1 MAQFK
6 KVTHSYIDRKICEFW
21 GNMVKN
27 LDEPVRDSDFFSPI
41 ANALPHDKV
50 VSLVLAAFEDDELD
64 EMASA
69 NERRARLDLNDSA
82 DEILNSLWN
91 NKKYTRK
98 ARLVAGKIAEIF
110 QRGLSEDNEPDPVE
124 QRVGE
129 LQRVLKLSDVEREIM
144 LFAYLKR
151 ECNLDYPRHVDNAE
165 KPVFYAMALNISHG
179 EILKAMD
186 ASGKLRKYEVLD
198 DDWDFNYRAYSSFLC
213 GTADEAIE
221 RHFYRK
227 MEGESLPWDFYGSLA
242 TNHGEILKKMLN
254 ARKGKLNILLYGA
267 PGTGKTSFARTLA
280 AETGYTPYEIRQGD
294 EEGRNMNSRSRLA
307 GIQICNDQIDSSD
320 SLMVIDEADGL
331 LRGNSSLFAI
341 LFGGGGAST
350 EKGIVNS
357 LMDDIK
363 VPTIWI
369 SNAPA
374 WQMDES
380 VRRRFDYSVCFEKL
394 NTAQREAIWRN
405 CITKFEL
412 GDLIHDNEIPELASK
427 YIVSAGGIS
436 MVLENLKRLKPAPEV
451 VQKTIATLMKSHCK
465 LMGADKSDKF
475 LPVREYSLEGL
486 NVKSQIPLA
495 KIEAS
500 VRKYADAI
508 ESADSDDFPRMNI
521 LLHGVPGSGK
531 TEWVK
536 HLGKMLG
543 KRVVVKMGSDILDK
557 YVGGTEKNISQAFAE
572 AEAEGA
578 ILFFDEVDSLLQDRR
593 GAHASWEVSQVNE
606 LLHDMEESKVIL
618 VCATNFLESLD
629 QAVLRR
635 FSFKIEFAPLENS
648 GKKIFFEKVFKSELT
663 ADEEKELFSIPN
675 LTPGDFRAVKES
687 LRFVADNA
695 TTADRIAALREEVRL
710 KPDTKSSSHVGF

>member
-6 KVTHSYIDRKICEFW
+6 KVTHTYIDRKICEFW

-27 LDEPVRDSDFFSPI
+27 LDEPVRDSDFFSPV

-50 VSLVLAAFEDDELD
+50 VSLVLAAFEDEELD
-64 EMASA
+64 EMTSA
-69 NERRARLDLNDSA
+69 HERRARLDLDDSA
-82 DEILNSLWN
+82 DEILASLWN
-91 NKKYTRK
+91 NRKYTRK
-98 ARLVAGKIAEIF
+98 TRLVAGKIAEIF
-110 QRGLSEDNEPDPVE
+110 QRGLSKDSEPDPVE
-124 QRVGE
+124 QRVRE
-129 LQRVLKLSDVEREIM
+129 LQRVLKLSDTEREIM

-151 ECNLDYPRHVDNAE
+151 ECNLDCPRRVDNAE
-165 KPVFYAMALNISHG
+165 KPVFYAMALDVSHG

-198 DDWDFNYRAYSSFLC
+198 DDWDFNFRAYSGFLC
-213 GTADEAIE
+213 GAADEAIE

-227 MEGESLPWDFYGSLA
+227 MEGEALPWDFYGSLA
-242 TNHGEILKKMLN
+242 ATDGEILRKLLN
-254 ARKGKLNILLYGA
+254 ARKGRLNILLYGA

-294 EEGRNMNSRSRLA
+294 EEGRNMNSKSRLA
-307 GIQICNDQIDSSD
+307 GIQICNDQIDPSD
-320 SLMVIDEADGL
+320 SMMVIDEADGL
-331 LRGNSSLFAI
+331 LRGNSSMFAI
-341 LFGGGGAST
+341 LFGGSSAST

-357 LMDDIK
+357 LLDDIK
-363 VPTIWI
+363 VPAIWI

-405 CITKFEL
+405 CIAKFEL
-412 GDLIHDNEIPELASK
+412 GDLIHDDAVPELASK

-436 MVLENLKRLKPAPEV
+436 MVLENLRRLNPAPEEV
-451 VQKTIATLMKSHCK
+451 GKTIATLMKSHCK
-465 LMGADKSDKF
+465 LMGTDKSDKF

-486 NVKSQIPLA
+486 NVKSQIPLE

-500 VRKYADAI
+500 VRRYADAI
-508 ESADSDDFPRMNI
+508 ESADNDDFPRMNI

-687 LRFVADNA
+687 LRFVADDA

>member
-6 KVTHSYIDRKICEFW
+6 KVTHTYIDRKICEFW

-27 LDEPVRDSDFFSPI
+27 LDEPVRDSDFFSPV

-50 VSLVLAAFEDDELD
+50 VSLVLAAFEDEELD
-64 EMASA
+64 EMTSA
-69 NERRARLDLNDSA
+69 HERRARLDLDDSA
-82 DEILNSLWN
+82 DEILASLWN
-91 NKKYTRK
+91 NRKYTRK
-98 ARLVAGKIAEIF
+98 TRLVAGKIAEIF
-110 QRGLSEDNEPDPVE
+110 QRGLSKDSEPDPVE
-124 QRVGE
+124 QRVRE
-129 LQRVLKLSDVEREIM
+129 LQRVLKLSDTEREIM

-151 ECNLDYPRHVDNAE
+151 ECNLDCPRRVDNAE
-165 KPVFYAMALNISHG
+165 KPVFYAMALDVSHG

-198 DDWDFNYRAYSSFLC
+198 DDWDFNFRAYSGFLC
-213 GTADEAIE
+213 GAADEAIE

-227 MEGESLPWDFYGSLA
+227 MEGEALPWDFYGSLA
-242 TNHGEILKKMLN
+242 ATDGEILRKLLN
-254 ARKGKLNILLYGA
+254 ARKGRLNILLYGA

-294 EEGRNMNSRSRLA
+294 EEGRNMNSKSRLA
-307 GIQICNDQIDSSD
+307 GIQICNDQIDPSD
-320 SLMVIDEADGL
+320 SMMVIDEADGL
-331 LRGNSSLFAI
+331 LRGNSSMFAI
-341 LFGGGGAST
+341 LFGGSSAST

-357 LMDDIK
+357 LLDDIK
-363 VPTIWI
+363 VPAIWI

-405 CITKFEL
+405 CIAKFEL
-412 GDLIHDNEIPELASK
+412 GDLIHDDAVPELASK

-436 MVLENLKRLKPAPEV
+436 MVLENLRRLNPAPEEV
-451 VQKTIATLMKSHCK
+451 GKTIATLMKSHCK
-465 LMGADKSDKF
+465 LMGTDKSDKF

-486 NVKSQIPLA
+486 NVKSQIPLE

-500 VRKYADAI
+500 VRRYADAI
-508 ESADSDDFPRMNI
+508 ESADNDDFPRMNI

-629 QAVLRR
+629 QAVLSR

-648 GKKIFFEKVFKSELT
+648 GKKIFFEKVFKSALT

-687 LRFVADNA
+687 LRFVADDA

>member
-6 KVTHSYIDRKICEFW
+6 KVTHTYIDRKICEYW

-64 EMASA
+64 ELASTR
-69 NERRARLDLNDSA
+69 ERRARLDLNDTA
-82 DEILNSLWN
+82 DDILASLWN
-91 NKKYTRK
+91 NRKYTRK
-98 ARLVAGKIAEIF
+98 TRLVAEKIADIF
-110 QRGLSEDNEPDPVE
+110 MRGLDEQKEPDPVE
-124 QRVGE
+124 QRVRE
-129 LQRVLKLSDVEREIM
+129 LQRVLKLSDIEREIM
-144 LFAYLKR
+144 LFTYLKR
-151 ECNLDYPRHVDNAE
+151 ECNLDYPRRVDNAE
-165 KPVFYAMALNISHG
+165 KPVFYAMALDVSHG

-198 DDWDFNYRAYSSFLC
+198 DDWDFNFRAYSSFLC
-213 GTADEAIE
+213 GAAEEAIE

-227 MEGESLPWDFYGSLA
+227 MEGEILPWDFYGSLA
-242 TNHGEILKKMLN
+242 TTHGEILKKMLT

-294 EEGRNMNSRSRLA
+294 DEGRNMNSKSRLA
-307 GIQICNDQIDSSD
+307 GIQICNDQIDPED
-320 SLMVIDEADGL
+320 SMMIIDEADGL
-331 LRGNSSLFAI
+331 LRGNSSMFAI

-357 LMDDIK
+357 LLDDIR
-363 VPTIWI
+363 VPAIWI

-380 VRRRFDYSVCFEKL
+380 VRRRFDYSSCFEKL
-394 NTAQREAIWRN
+394 NTAQREAIWKN
-405 CITKFEL
+405 CIAKFEL
-412 GDLIHDNEIPELASK
+412 GELIHDEAVPELASK

-436 MVLENLKRLKPAPEV
+436 MVLENLKRLKPAPEEV
-451 VQKTIATLMKSHCK
+451 DKTIGVLMKSHCK
-465 LMGADKSDKF
+465 LMDVRDNDKF
-475 LPVREYSLEGL
+475 LPVKEYSLEGL

-500 VRKYADAI
+500 IRRYADAI
-508 ESADSDDFPRMNI
+508 ESADADDFPRMNI

-543 KRVVVKMGSDILDK
+543 KRVIVKMGSDILDK
-557 YVGGTEKNISQAFAE
+557 YVGESEKNISRAFAE

-635 FSFKIEFAPLENS
+635 FSFKIEFAPLENG
-648 GKKIFFEKVFKSELT
+648 GKKIFFEKVFKSALT

-687 LRFVADNA
+687 LRFVADDA
-695 TTADRIAALREEVRL
+695 TNTDRLTALREEVRL
-710 KPDTKSSSHVGF
+710 KPDTKSSSRVGF

>member
-6 KVTHSYIDRKICEFW
+6 KVTHTYIDRKICEFW

-27 LDEPVRDSDFFSPI
+27 LDEPVRDSDFFSPV

-50 VSLVLAAFEDDELD
+50 VSLVLAAFEDEELD
-64 EMASA
+64 EMTSTH
-69 NERRARLDLNDSA
+69 ERRARLDLDDSA
-82 DEILNSLWN
+82 DEILASLWN
-91 NKKYTRK
+91 NRKYTRK
-98 ARLVAGKIAEIF
+98 TRLVAGKIAEIF
-110 QRGLSEDNEPDPVE
+110 QRGLSEDSEPDPVE
-124 QRVGE
+124 QRVRE
-129 LQRVLKLSDVEREIM
+129 LQRVLKLSDTEREIM

-151 ECNLDYPRHVDNAE
+151 ECNLDYPRRVDNAE
-165 KPVFYAMALNISHG
+165 KPVFYAMALDVSHG

-198 DDWDFNYRAYSSFLC
+198 DDWDFNFRAYSGFLC
-213 GTADEAIE
+213 GAADEAIE

-227 MEGESLPWDFYGSLA
+227 MEGEALPWDFYGSLA
-242 TNHGEILKKMLN
+242 ATDGEILRKLLN
-254 ARKGKLNILLYGA
+254 ARKGRLNILLYGA

-294 EEGRNMNSRSRLA
+294 EEGRNMNSKSRLA
-307 GIQICNDQIDSSD
+307 GIQICNDQIDPSD
-320 SLMVIDEADGL
+320 SMMVIDEADGL
-331 LRGNSSLFAI
+331 LRGNSSMFAI
-341 LFGGGGAST
+341 LFGGSSAST

-357 LMDDIK
+357 LLDDIK
-363 VPTIWI
+363 VPAIWI

-405 CITKFEL
+405 CIAKFEL
-412 GDLIHDNEIPELASK
+412 GDLIHDDAVPELASK

-436 MVLENLKRLKPAPEV
+436 MVLENLRRLKPAPEEV
-451 VQKTIATLMKSHCK
+451 GKTIATLMKSHCK

-486 NVKSQIPLA
+486 NVKSQIPLE

-500 VRKYADAI
+500 IRRYADAI
-508 ESADSDDFPRMNI
+508 ESADNDDCPRMNI

-687 LRFVADNA
+687 LRFVADDA

>member
-1 MAQFK
+1 
-6 KVTHSYIDRKICEFW
+6 
-21 GNMVKN
+21 
-27 LDEPVRDSDFFSPI
+27 
-41 ANALPHDKV
+41 
-50 VSLVLAAFEDDELD
+50 
-64 EMASA
+64 
-69 NERRARLDLNDSA
+69 
-82 DEILNSLWN
+82 
-91 NKKYTRK
+91 
-98 ARLVAGKIAEIF
+98 
-110 QRGLSEDNEPDPVE
+110 
-124 QRVGE
+124 
-129 LQRVLKLSDVEREIM
+129 
-144 LFAYLKR
+144 
-151 ECNLDYPRHVDNAE
+151 
-165 KPVFYAMALNISHG
+165 
-179 EILKAMD
+179 
-186 ASGKLRKYEVLD
+186 
-198 DDWDFNYRAYSSFLC
+198 
-213 GTADEAIE
+213 
-221 RHFYRK
+221 
-227 MEGESLPWDFYGSLA
+227 
-242 TNHGEILKKMLN
+242 
-254 ARKGKLNILLYGA
+254 
-267 PGTGKTSFARTLA
+267 
-280 AETGYTPYEIRQGD
+280 
-294 EEGRNMNSRSRLA
+294 MNSRSRLA

-394 NTAQREAIWRN
+394 NTAQREAIWHN
-405 CITKFEL
+405 CIAKFEL

-436 MVLENLKRLKPAPEV
+436 MVLENLKRLNPAPEE

-508 ESADSDDFPRMNI
+508 ESAENDDFPRMNI

-687 LRFVADNA
+687 LRFVADDA
-695 TTADRIAALREEVRL
+695 TNADRLTALREEVRL

>member
-1 MAQFK
+1 MAHFK
-6 KVTHSYIDRKICEFW
+6 KVTHSFIDRKICEFW

-64 EMASA
+64 ELAST
-69 NERRARLDLNDSA
+69 NERRARLDFNDTA

-98 ARLVAGKIAEIF
+98 ARLVAIKMAEIF
-110 QRGLSEDNEPDPVE
+110 LRDLSEDTEPDPVE

-129 LQRVLKLSDVEREIM
+129 LQRVLKLSDIEREIM
-144 LFAYLKR
+144 LFTYLKR
-151 ECNLDYPRHVDNAE
+151 ECNLDYPRHVDNSE
-165 KPVFYAMALNISHG
+165 KPVFYAMALDVSHG

-186 ASGKLRKYEVLD
+186 ATGKLRKYEVLD

-213 GTADEAIE
+213 GTEDEAIE

-242 TNHGEILKKMLN
+242 TTHGEILKKMLN

-331 LRGNSSLFAI
+331 LRGNSNLFAI

-357 LMDDIK
+357 LLDDIQ

-394 NTAQREAIWRN
+394 NTAQREAIWHN
-405 CITKFEL
+405 CIAKFEL

-436 MVLENLKRLKPAPEV
+436 MVLENLKRLNPAPEE

-508 ESADSDDFPRMNI
+508 ESAENDDFPRMNI

-687 LRFVADNA
+687 LRFVADDA
-695 TTADRIAALREEVRL
+695 TNADRLTALREEVRL